1 MKNVL
6 IVGYGVVGHN
16 LAKELSKLN
25 PDIYDKFKT
34 EYNTKRNNICYDFAF
49 ICVDTP
55 FLNEDNINDISQ
67 VENAIQENYAS
78 IYVIKS
84 TILPGTVDKLIK
96 KFNKHIV
103 FSPEYYGGTQHCNN
117 FNFNYT
123 ILGGDK
129 DDCCK
134 VQQLLQ
140 DVYDARHIFRIVD
153 SATAEFSKYME
164 NCYLGMKVSFCNDM
178 NNGIEKFNAK
188 YGYNVKYEDVRELFV
203 LDPRVNPSHTYV
215 YDEHR
220 YYDSHCLNKDI
231 PALAYFLDLELL
243 KSVITFNDKQ
253 KEKR

>member
-96 KFNKHIV
+96 KFNKHII

-117 FNFNYT
+117 FDFNFT
-123 ILGGDK
+123 ILGGHTE
-129 DDCCK
+129 DCIQ
-134 VQQLLQ
+134 VQQILQ
-140 DVYDARHIFRIVD
+140 QVYDARHTFRIVD
-153 SATAEFSKYME
+153 STTAELAKYME
-164 NCYLGMKVSFCNDM
+164 NAWIATKVSFCNQFYD
-178 NNGIEKFNAK
+178 IAK
-188 YGYNVKYEDVRELFV
+188 NTGVDYETLRELFI
-203 LDPRVNPSHTYV
+203 LDPRVNPSHTFV
-215 YDEHR
+215 YRDHP
-220 YYDSHCLNKDI
+220 YWDSHCLNKDV
-231 PALAYFLDLELL
+231 PAIAETEDAELL
-243 KSVITFNDKQ
+243 KAVIEFNN
-253 KEKR
+253 KRK